1 MTPTPPPK
9 TLPVP
14 DKPVGADLAAVRSRA
29 ALEFIRTAGTVAD
42 LDELKRRFAEVAA
55 LYGFHR
61 SACVQI
67 ATPGRPVAPKML
79 FTHGAEEWGRRYVEE
94 QLQRNDPTIQA
105 IFAADRPFTWTEV
118 RARTRDPKGMRVFEE
133 ADKTGGKEGLVIPIH
148 GALGEV
154 SVMILVTDTCQI
166 KAADRPTLH
175 LLGTVYATAG
185 RTLTELGDDEATA
198 SPLTRR
204 EGECL
209 AWVARG
215 KTDWAIAQILG
226 ISDRTVESH
235 LNSAR
240 IKIGADTRAHA
251 IMEAW
256 RRGWL
261 VHPID

>member
-1 MTPTPPPK
+1 MKPTRTRTP
-9 TLPVP
+9 
-14 DKPVGADLAAVRSRA
+14 GATDPQAADAARRARA
-29 ALEFIRTAGTVAD
+29 ARDFIETATEIAD
-42 LDELKRRFAEVAA
+42 LDELKRRFAEVAG

-67 ATPGRPVAPKML
+67 ATPGCPVAPKML
-79 FTHGAEEWGRRYVEE
+79 FTHGAEEWGKRYLAEE
-94 QLQRNDPTIQA
+94 LQRNDPTIQA

-118 RARTRDPKGMRVFEE
+118 RARTRDARGMRVFEE
-133 ADKTGGKEGLVIPIH
+133 ADKTGGREALVIPIH

-154 SVMILVTDTCQI
+154 SAMILVTDTRRI
-166 KAADRPTLH
+166 EAADRPTLH
-175 LLGTVYATAG
+175 LLGTVYATVG
-185 RTLTELGDDEATA
+185 RTLTRPGGEEPAA

-215 KTDWAIAQILG
+215 KTDWAIGQILG
-226 ISDRTVESH
+226 ISERTVESH
-235 LNSAR
+235 INSAR
-240 IKIGADTRAHA
+240 IKVGADTRAHA

>member
-1 MTPTPPPK
+1 MKPTTPLKPD
-9 TLPVP
+9 LILRQPVSV
-14 DKPVGADLAAVRSRA
+14 DASLRSRA
-29 ALEFIRTAGTVAD
+29 ALDFIQNAQLITD
-42 LDELKRRFAEVAA
+42 LDELKRRFAEVAE

-67 ATPGRPVAPKML
+67 ATPGRPVAPRML
-79 FTHGAEEWGRRYVEE
+79 FTHGAEEWGKRYVSE

-118 RARTRDPKGMRVFEE
+118 RARTTDAREMRIFEE
-133 ADKTGGKEGLVIPIH
+133 ADRTGGKEGLVIPIH

-154 SVMILVTDTCQI
+154 SVMILVTDTHAI
-166 KAADRPTLH
+166 DTADRPTLH
-175 LLGTVYATAG
+175 LLGTVYATVG
-185 RTLTELGDDEATA
+185 RTLTELSDDEPTGN
-198 SPLTRR
+198 PITRR
-204 EGECL
+204 EAECL

-215 KTDWAIAQILG
+215 KTDWEIAQILG

-235 LNSAR
+235 INNAR
-240 IKIGADTRAHA
+240 QKTGADTRAQA

-256 RRGWL
+256 SRGWL

>member
-1 MTPTPPPK
+1 MKPTQTKTPGPIDSLT
-9 TLPVP
+9 
-14 DKPVGADLAAVRSRA
+14 ADAVATRARA
-29 ALEFIRTAGTVAD
+29 ARDFIETAAEVTD
-42 LDELKRRFAEVAA
+42 LDELKRRFTEVAS

-79 FTHGAEEWGRRYVEE
+79 FTHGAEEWGKRYLAE

-118 RARTRDPKGMRVFEE
+118 RARTRDARAMRVFEE
-133 ADKTGGKEGLVIPIH
+133 AEKTG
-148 GALGEV
+148 
-154 SVMILVTDTCQI
+154 LVTDTNRI
-166 KAADRPTLH
+166 DIADRPTLH
-175 LLGTVYATAG
+175 LLGTVYAAVG
-185 RTLTELGDDEATA
+185 RTLTALGDDQPTG

-204 EGECL
+204 ESECL

-215 KTDWAIAQILG
+215 KTDWAIGQILG
-226 ISDRTVESH
+226 ISERTVESH
-235 LNSAR
+235 INSAR
-240 IKIGADTRAHA
+240 LKTGADTRAHA
-251 IMEAW
+251 TMEAW

>member
-1 MTPTPPPK
+1 MKTTPTK
-9 TLPVP
+9 TALALHEPLT
-14 DKPVGADLAAVRSRA
+14 ADAATARSRA
-29 ALEFIRTAGTVAD
+29 AHDFIRTAGEVTD
-42 LDELKRRFAEVAA
+42 LEDLKRRFTEVAG

-67 ATPGRPVAPKML
+67 ATPGRPVAPRML
-79 FTHGAEEWGRRYVEE
+79 FTHGAEEWGRRYVAE

-133 ADKTGGKEGLVIPIH
+133 ADRTGGREGLVIPIH

-154 SVMILVTDTCQI
+154 SVMILVTDTRAI
-166 KAADRPTLH
+166 DVADRPILH
-175 LLGTVYATAG
+175 LLGTVYATVG
-185 RTLTELGDDEATA
+185 RTLTELGDDEPTA

-215 KTDWAIAQILG
+215 KTDWAIGQILG
-226 ISDRTVESH
+226 ISERTVESH
-235 LNSAR
+235 INSAR
-240 IKIGADTRAHA
+240 GKTGADTRAHA

>member
-1 MTPTPPPK
+1 MKPTQTKTPGPTDPP
-9 TLPVP
+9 T
-14 DKPVGADLAAVRSRA
+14 ADAATARLRA
-29 ALEFIRTAGTVAD
+29 ARDFIETASEVTD
-42 LDELKRRFAEVAA
+42 LDELKRRFTQVAS

-79 FTHGAEEWGRRYVEE
+79 FTHGAEEWGKRYLAE
-94 QLQRNDPTIQA
+94 QLQRDDPTIQA

-118 RARTRDPKGMRVFEE
+118 RARTRDARALRVFEE
-133 ADKTGGKEGLVIPIH
+133 ADKTGGREGLVIPIH

-154 SVMILVTDTCQI
+154 SAMILVTDTHRI
-166 KAADRPTLH
+166 DVADRPTLH
-175 LLGTVYATAG
+175 LLGTVYATVG
-185 RTLTELGDDEATA
+185 RTLTELHHDQPAA

-215 KTDWAIAQILG
+215 KTDWAIGRILG
-226 ISDRTVESH
+226 ISERTVESH
-235 LNSAR
+235 VNSAR
-240 IKIGADTRAHA
+240 LKTGADTRAHA
-251 IMEAW
+251 TMEAW